1 MKTRFYQQLLCF
13 LLITISGSSFIGCGG
28 GGGGVNPPPEA
39 TGNKLNVEILNASIS
54 SNNNPNVTFRLT
66 DDQGNPVD
74 RSSDVTLRFIIARID
89 KGDEEY
95 TNYITRL
102 QQSAVQ
108 ADAEGGGNNVG
119 TYEDLG
125 NGVSKYNFKI
135 VLPENFDKNA
145 THTVAIYATRD
156 FEGQTYVSNAFLD
169 FVPSGGGVTTV
180 HDIVRTENCNN
191 CHDPLEA
198 HGGSRRDVRLCV
210 LCHTTEIVDPS
221 TGQKVEQ
228 IDPDTGNNIGLK
240 VLIHKIHRGA
250 ELPSVQAGT
259 PYQIVGFQQN
269 VFDFSTV
276 HFPQDI
282 RNCDKCHTGG
292 TQSDHFKT
300 NPSRAA
306 CGSCHDDVDFENGTT
321 NHLRQT
327 DDNNCSVCHLPSTGD
342 EFDISIEG
350 AHTVPLKSK
359 QLAGVNFEILN
370 VESSEDP
377 GNPRVAPTQHP
388 KVTFKIT
395 TDEGETILP
404 SDMSSLRFILAGP
417 TTDYNIHDYNNDEH
431 EIPGDP
437 TSPYFIV
444 LPGEVPSPGIKGGEA
459 YQSEDPRNDAQE
471 DANGNFTYTFKA
483 MIPNGATGTYT
494 IGIEGY
500 KLATVEG
507 LTLKEEVRSAGHNVV
522 FNFPVTDAQA
532 VPRRIAVDSFT
543 KCKSCHEEFSSDF
556 SIHGNIR
563 NDTKHC
569 VLCHNPA
576 YDTLSRQ
583 VPDVGEPVIAKSVNF
598 RVYIHKI
605 HRGENLTIQPYE
617 LYGPPRG
624 SFPNQTENAT
634 DFGEVRFPGDLRDCE
649 ACHLP
654 GTYILDPGHGILG
667 NGILSTTNREFVYIK
682 GETTKTVTETF
693 FTTPIISVCTSCH
706 DDLGINETR
715 DGLTGENHSVA
726 NIVAS
731 ENECVECHG
740 AGQPLSA
747 DAVHIPP
754 LPPEKRIERPIPLE
768 E

>member
-1 MKTRFYQQLLCF
+1 MNIIKYQYLSYLL
-13 LLITISGSSFIGCGG
+13 LLFVIFSSLSLVLTGCGNGG
-28 GGGGVNPPPEA
+28 GGGDGVPPPTTSE
-39 TGNKLNVEILNASIS
+39 NKLKVEILGVTIS
-54 SNNNPNVTFRLT
+54 SNPVVTFRLT
-66 DDQGNPVD
+66 DDRGNPVD
-74 RSSDVTLRFIIARID
+74 RNAVALRFIIARIE
-89 KGDEEY
+89 KGQEQY
-95 TNYITRL
+95 TDYIIN
-102 QQSAVQ
+102 QDGQ
-108 ADAEGGGNNVG
+108 ADSEGSRTNPLG
-119 TYEDLG
+119 TFTDLG
-125 NGVSKYNFKI
+125 NGVSKYTFNTA
-135 VLPENFDKNA
+135 LPANFDMSV
-145 THTVAIYATRD
+145 THTVGIFATRD
-156 FEGQTYVSNAFLD
+156 FQGNRYVSNATFD
-169 FVPSGGGVTTV
+169 FVPSGGQVTTV
-180 HDIVRTENCNN
+180 RDVVRTDACNN
-191 CHDPLEA
+191 CHNPLEA
-198 HGGSRRDVRLCV
+198 HGGRRRDVKLCV
-210 LCHTTEIVDPS
+210 LCHTPQT
-221 TGQKVEQ
+221 
-228 IDPDTGNNIGLK
+228 IDTDTGNPLDFK
-240 VLIHKIHRGA
+240 VMIHKIHRSA
-250 ELPSVQAGT
+250 ELPSVLAGH
-259 PYQIVGFQQN
+259 PYQLGGS
-269 VFDFSTV
+269 DFSTI

-282 RNCDKCHTGG
+282 RNCDKCHTDEA

-327 DDNNCSVCHLPSTGD
+327 DDNNCSVCHLPSTGE
-342 EFDISIEG
+342 EFDISVEG

-359 QLAGVNFEILN
+359 QLAGVNFEILK
-370 VESSEDP
+370 VESFEDP
-377 GNPRVAPTQHP
+377 GNPRVAPSQHP
-388 KVTFKIT
+388 KVTFRIT

-417 TTDYNIHDYNNDEH
+417 TTDYNIHDYNNDEV

-444 LPGEVPSPGIKGGEA
+444 LPGKVPSPGIKGGEA

-522 FNFPVTDAQA
+522 FDFPVTDAQA
-532 VPRRIAVDSFT
+532 VPRRIAVDSVT

-583 VPDVGEPVIAKSVNF
+583 VPDVGEPVITKSVNF

-747 DAVHIPP
+747 D
-754 LPPEKRIERPIPLE
+754 
-768 E
+768 

>member
-1 MKTRFYQQLLCF
+1 MNIIKYQYLSYLL
-13 LLITISGSSFIGCGG
+13 LLFVIFSSLSLVLTGCGNGG
-28 GGGGVNPPPEA
+28 GGGDGVPPPTTSE
-39 TGNKLNVEILNASIS
+39 NKLKVEILGVTIS
-54 SNNNPNVTFRLT
+54 SNPVVTFRLT
-66 DDQGNPVD
+66 DDRGNPVD
-74 RSSDVTLRFIIARID
+74 RNAVALRFIIARIE
-89 KGDEEY
+89 KGQEQY
-95 TNYITRL
+95 TDYIIN
-102 QQSAVQ
+102 QDGQ
-108 ADAEGGGNNVG
+108 ADSEGSRTNPLG
-119 TYEDLG
+119 TFTDLG
-125 NGVSKYNFKI
+125 NGVSKYTFNTA
-135 VLPENFDKNA
+135 LPANFDMSV
-145 THTVAIYATRD
+145 THTVGIFATRD
-156 FEGQTYVSNAFLD
+156 FQGNRYVSNATFD
-169 FVPSGGGVTTV
+169 FVPSGGQVTTV
-180 HDIVRTENCNN
+180 RDVVRTDACNN
-191 CHDPLEA
+191 CHNPLEA
-198 HGGSRRDVRLCV
+198 HGGRRRDVKLCV
-210 LCHTTEIVDPS
+210 LCHTPQT
-221 TGQKVEQ
+221 
-228 IDPDTGNNIGLK
+228 IDTDTGNPLDFK
-240 VLIHKIHRGA
+240 VMIHKIHRSA
-250 ELPSVQAGT
+250 ELPSVLAGH
-259 PYQIVGFQQN
+259 PYQLGGS
-269 VFDFSTV
+269 DFSTI

-282 RNCDKCHTGG
+282 RNCDKCHTDEA

-327 DDNNCSVCHLPSTGD
+327 DDNNCSVCHLPSTGE
-342 EFDISIEG
+342 EFDISVEG

-359 QLAGVNFEILN
+359 QLAGVNFEILK
-370 VESSEDP
+370 VESFEDP
-377 GNPRVAPTQHP
+377 GNPRVAPSQHP
-388 KVTFKIT
+388 KVTFRIT

-417 TTDYNIHDYNNDEH
+417 TTDYNIHDYNNDEV

-444 LPGEVPSPGIKGGEA
+444 LPGKVPSPGIKGGEA

-522 FNFPVTDAQA
+522 FDFPVTDAQA
-532 VPRRIAVDSFT
+532 VPRRIAVDSVT

-583 VPDVGEPVIAKSVNF
+583 VPDVGEPVITKSVNF

-624 SFPNQTENAT
+624 SFPNQTESAT

-693 FTTPIISVCTSCH
+693 FTTPIISVCTACH
-706 DDLGINETR
+706 DDLGINETG
-715 DGLTGENHSVA
+715 DGLTGENHSIA

-747 DAVHIPP
+747 DAVHLPP